1 MTLYCFQVQNVD
13 VYGGIAVAFAWKRIL
28 EKLKVFGKLKKNGD
42 ITRSKEA
49 LEKDFEQLKEN
60 IIYSQRLARIGSW
73 THDIKKDEIFR
84 SDEVFQILGC
94 TSQDLDN
101 KLESFYS
108 HIHPDDAEKVREVDQ
123 RAINCQ
129 EYDIE
134 YRIVTPDGMERYV
147 HEKTKVLL
155 DEENNPAKMIGIMQD
170 ITEHKLLEN
179 NLKAIGD
186 NLNRAQRVS
195 RRSRQL
201 EIRY

>member
-1 MTLYCFQVQNVD
+1 
-13 VYGGIAVAFAWKRIL
+13 
-28 EKLKVFGKLKKNGD
+28 
-42 ITRSKEA
+42 
-49 LEKDFEQLKEN
+49 
-60 IIYSQRLARIGSW
+60 
-73 THDIKKDEIFR
+73 
-84 SDEVFQILGC
+84 
-94 TSQDLDN
+94 
-101 KLESFYS
+101 
-108 HIHPDDAEKVREVDQ
+108 
-123 RAINCQ
+123 
-129 EYDIE
+129 
-134 YRIVTPDGMERYV
+134 MERYV